1 MCVFLTTT
9 VTFLLITA
17 IHAVSISITAP
28 ADGDAMAIFA
38 LELITVTLH
47 ITAIL
52 DQIKELLSLVA
63 LVCQISTQNVNQEG
77 NC

>member
-1 MCVFLTTT
+1 MFLTTA

-17 IHAVSISITAP
+17 IQAVNISITTP

-47 ITAIL
+47 ITVIL
-52 DQIKELLSLVA
+52 EQKKK
-63 LVCQISTQNVNQEG
+63 
-77 NC
+77 